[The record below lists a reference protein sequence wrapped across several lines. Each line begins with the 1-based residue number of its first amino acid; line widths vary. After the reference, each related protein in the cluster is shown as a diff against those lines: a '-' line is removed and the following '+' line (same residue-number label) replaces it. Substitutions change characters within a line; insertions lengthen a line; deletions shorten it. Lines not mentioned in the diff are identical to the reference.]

1 MAILAYATKDGT
13 IRWYATRL
21 HINHAKKHM
30 AKELRHTIAL
40 TPTLFNFAL
49 NNVREAIYL
58 VDAQARYCYANA
70 GASKMLGYSVEEILQ
85 LAVDDIAIAP
95 DPAWWGRYWQQLKST
110 GTQTLQIEQRA
121 KDGRVIPVEVFS
133 NYVQY
138 EGEGYSLAIVRD
150 ISERYQ
156 ADAALRASEQKFRS
170 LVENLPDSVVRYD
183 TNYRRILTNPAYD
196 HFNRIK
202 PGQAQDTTP
211 DELWR
216 PANLS
221 PDEYKSRLRR
231 VLETGRPD
239 HMLLEWRDED
249 DHLHAH
255 TIHVVAEHDAD
266 GKITSLLAL
275 GVNIS
280 EQRQAEIDLA
290 QRMLYLQTLLD
301 NFPFMVW
308 LKDTGSRLL
317 TANSAY
323 AKVVGAQTT
332 KELEG
337 KTDFDFFPPEQAE
350 EYVAGDREAMQHDAP
365 IGKVTSIKDAN
376 GDYYWIESYKSAL
389 RIDGKVVGSVG
400 YARDITAAVKI
411 EHELRS
417 LVENSPNLVVR
428 YDKDCRRI
436 FINQRALEHYET
448 AAENLLGKKPSEF
461 PGGDSGVDYEKQIM
475 SVLSSGKNHTFNMY
489 WQNIN
494 GHARVSNIRLVPEF
508 DASEQVVSVL
518 GVGQDVTD
526 AVENEARIHH
536 LAYFDHLTDLPNR
549 TLLTDRVNQVLA
561 GANRHEHPFALML
574 LDLDRF
580 KAVNDA
586 LGHAVGDYL
595 LCEVASRLQA
605 CVRAYDT
612 VSRLGGDEFA
622 ILLPEIRNETDLTTV
637 ACKVLGVFSLP
648 FLFDGKELFVSTSIG
663 IATYPNDSTEL
674 EGLLK
679 FADSAMYHAKQQGR
693 NNFQFYSS
701 AMSTRASERIGLE
714 AALHKAL
721 QNAELELYYQPQV
734 DLRTGRVVGA
744 EALLRWNHNGKLITP
759 DRFIPVAEDTG
770 IIVGIGEWVIA
781 TACQAAVQWNKIR
794 HQPFVVAVNLSTR
807 QFILNDLVG
816 SIRAILRETGCQP
829 TWIKLEITESL
840 LLEDS
845 TNIQAML
852 QQLCDLGLSISIDD
866 FGTGYSSLAY
876 LNRFPV
882 SQIKIDRSFVQD
894 FTIDDD
900 KAALIEAIVSMARSL
915 RKELVAEGVET
926 KEQAEHLARIG
937 CCFAQGYLFGRPSP
951 HSVMHALIAGQPEI
965 SPENFEIRGQHGLF
979 S

>member
-428 YDKDCRRI
+428 YDKDCRRY
-436 FINQRALEHYET
+436 FYQ
-448 AAENLLGKKPSEF
+448 S
-461 PGGDSGVDYEKQIM
+461 
-475 SVLSSGKNHTFNMY
+475 
-489 WQNIN
+489 
-494 GHARVSNIRLVPEF
+494 AR
-508 DASEQVVSVL
+508 
-518 GVGQDVTD
+518 
-526 AVENEARIHH
+526 
-536 LAYFDHLTDLPNR
+536 
-549 TLLTDRVNQVLA
+549 A
-561 GANRHEHPFALML
+561 GALRNR
-574 LDLDRF
+574 
-580 KAVNDA
+580 
-586 LGHAVGDYL
+586 
-595 LCEVASRLQA
+595 SRKPARQETF
-605 CVRAYDT
+605 RI
-612 VSRLGGDEFA
+612 SRRRLG
-622 ILLPEIRNETDLTTV
+622 R
-637 ACKVLGVFSLP
+637 
-648 FLFDGKELFVSTSIG
+648 
-663 IATYPNDSTEL
+663 
-674 EGLLK
+674 
-679 FADSAMYHAKQQGR
+679 
-693 NNFQFYSS
+693 
-701 AMSTRASERIGLE
+701 
-714 AALHKAL
+714 
-721 QNAELELYYQPQV
+721 
-734 DLRTGRVVGA
+734 
-744 EALLRWNHNGKLITP
+744 
-759 DRFIPVAEDTG
+759 
-770 IIVGIGEWVIA
+770 
-781 TACQAAVQWNKIR
+781 
-794 HQPFVVAVNLSTR
+794 
-807 QFILNDLVG
+807 
-816 SIRAILRETGCQP
+816 
-829 TWIKLEITESL
+829 
-840 LLEDS
+840 
-845 TNIQAML
+845 
-852 QQLCDLGLSISIDD
+852 
-866 FGTGYSSLAY
+866 
-876 LNRFPV
+876 
-882 SQIKIDRSFVQD
+882 
-894 FTIDDD
+894 
-900 KAALIEAIVSMARSL
+900 
-915 RKELVAEGVET
+915 
-926 KEQAEHLARIG
+926 
-937 CCFAQGYLFGRPSP
+937 
-951 HSVMHALIAGQPEI
+951 
-965 SPENFEIRGQHGLF
+965 
-979 S
+979 